1 MLICLLL
8 IGCDSIDKSNGNAS
22 NNDNNSNL
30 DVINSNEPILG
41 CNITTIDKYNICNVY
56 FENGVVSKIEFT
68 STYPNRELFEEKK
81 EELETLYDNINISD
95 LTISFV
101 IDKDN
106 DKYMEFVGMDRL
118 SIGYICK

>member
-1 MLICLLL
+1 M
-8 IGCDSIDKSNGNAS
+8 DKNNGNAS

-30 DVINSNEPILG
+30 DVLNSNEPILG

-56 FENGVVSKIEFT
+56 FENGLVSKIEFT